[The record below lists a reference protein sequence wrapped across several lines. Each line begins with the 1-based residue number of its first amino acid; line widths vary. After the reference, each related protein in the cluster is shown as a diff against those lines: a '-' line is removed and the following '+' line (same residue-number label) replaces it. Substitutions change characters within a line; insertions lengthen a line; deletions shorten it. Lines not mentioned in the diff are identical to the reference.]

1 MKESELV
8 QIKNKVERLGALV
21 QMLLQDFYN
30 VKDLSIGTLEL
41 VKKFPEYE
49 NAVEALK
56 SSLVEA
62 KEEETKLET

>member
-1 MKESELV
+1 MKESELI
-8 QIKNKVERLGALV
+8 QIKNNVERLGALV

-56 SSLVEA
+56 ASLIEA
-62 KEEETKLET
+62 KEEESKLET